1 MSKQLS
7 GQRPPVKQAQRRE
20 RREGI
25 RRRDQE
31 QVAAKRK
38 RNIII
43 AIIIACVVIVGAVV
57 GTIAL
62 FGGLS
67 PSDNNGVSTKGAS
80 QLAPPIDNVQCN
92 VNEQLAFHVHAHVS
106 MYIDGQNIPL
116 PAQIGITNTC
126 FYWLHTHDTS
136 GIIHIESPIETTF
149 TLGTFLK
156 LWRHE
161 FSQLQYQNQL
171 SSTEG
176 WKVYID
182 GKPYTGD
189 FNTIALKPHTLIT
202 LAYNSPNVSPDTVY
216 NWGGL

>member
-20 RREGI
+20 RRQEI

-31 QVAAKRK
+31 QVAAKSK
-38 RNIII
+38 RNVII
-43 AIIIACVVIVGAVV
+43 AIIVACIVIIGCVV

-62 FGGLS
+62 LGGLS
-67 PSDNNGVSTKGAS
+67 PAPNNGISTTGSS
-80 QLAPPIDNVQCN
+80 QLAPPVGNIQCN
-92 VNEQLAFHVHAHVS
+92 VNEQLAFHIHAHLS
-106 MYIDGQNIPL
+106 IYINGQNIPL

-136 GIIHIESPIETTF
+136 GIIHMESPIQTTF
-149 TLGTFLK
+149 TLGTFLQ
-156 LWRHE
+156 LWRE
-161 FSQLQYQNQL
+161 QFSQLQYLNQL
-171 SSTEG
+171 SATDG

-182 GKPYTGD
+182 GKPYSGD
-189 FNTIALKPHTLIT
+189 FNKIALKPHELIT
-202 LAYNSPNVSPDTVY
+202 LAYNSPNISPDTVY

>member
-1 MSKQLS
+1 MSKQVS
-7 GQRPPVKQAQRRE
+7 GQRQPVRQTQRRE
-20 RREGI
+20 RREEI

-31 QVAAKRK
+31 QIATKRK

-43 AIIIACVVIVGAVV
+43 AGIIAGVVIIGAVV

-67 PSDNNGVSTKGAS
+67 PSTNNNISTTGTS
-80 QLAPPIDNVQCN
+80 QVAPPIGNVQCN
-92 VNEQLAFHVHAHVS
+92 VNEQLAFHIHAHLS
-106 MYIDGQNIPL
+106 MYIDGQNVPL

-126 FYWLHTHDTS
+126 YYWLHTHDTS
-136 GIIHIESPIETTF
+136 GIIHMESPIQTTF
-149 TLGTFLK
+149 TLGTFLQ
-156 LWRHE
+156 LWRQQ

-189 FNTIALKPHTLIT
+189 FNKIALQAHELIT
-202 LAYNSPNVSPDTVY
+202 LAYNSPNVKPDTVF
-216 NWGGL
+216 NWGQL

>member
-1 MSKQLS
+1 MSKQVS
-7 GQRPPVKQAQRRE
+7 GQRQPVRQTQRRE
-20 RREGI
+20 RREEI

-31 QVAAKRK
+31 QIATKRK

-43 AIIIACVVIVGAVV
+43 AGIIAGVVIIGAVV
-57 GTIAL
+57 GAIAL

-67 PSDNNGVSTKGAS
+67 PSTNNNISTTGTS
-80 QLAPPIDNVQCN
+80 QTAPPIGNVQCN
-92 VNEQLAFHVHAHVS
+92 VNEQLAFHIHAHLS
-106 MYIDGQNIPL
+106 IYIDGQSVAL

-126 FYWLHTHDTS
+126 YYWLHTHDTS
-136 GIIHIESPIETTF
+136 GIIHMESPIQTIF
-149 TLGTFLK
+149 TLGTFLQ
-156 LWRHE
+156 LWRHQ

-189 FNTIALKPHTLIT
+189 FNKIELKAHELIT
-202 LAYNSPNVSPDTVY
+202 LAYNSPNVKPDTVF
-216 NWGGL
+216 NWGQL

>member
-1 MSKQLS
+1 MSKQVS
-7 GQRPPVKQAQRRE
+7 GQRQPVRQAQRRE
-20 RREGI
+20 RREEM

-31 QVAAKRK
+31 QIATKRK

-43 AIIIACVVIVGAVV
+43 TMVIVCVVIIGAVV
-57 GTIAL
+57 GAIAL

-67 PSDNNGVSTKGAS
+67 PSTNNNISTTGTS
-80 QLAPPIDNVQCN
+80 QMAPPVNNVQCN
-92 VNEQLAFHVHAHVS
+92 VNEQLAFHIHAHLS
-106 MYIDGQNIPL
+106 MYIDGQSVPL
-116 PAQIGITNTC
+116 PGQIGITNTC
-126 FYWLHTHDTS
+126 YYWLHTHDAS
-136 GIIHIESPIETTF
+136 GIIHMESPIQTTF
-149 TLGTFLK
+149 TLGTFLQ

-189 FNTIALKPHTLIT
+189 FNKIDLKAHELIT
-202 LAYNSPNVSPDTVY
+202 LAYNSPNVKPDTVF
-216 NWGGL
+216 NWGQL